1 MLIGDPV
8 RYNSKN
14 LFLDR
19 SLMKKWNEQDRLIVI
34 RSEVEGGMSV
44 PRAHTEIT
52 KGPLKTLKTTLD
64 NNCVAAILY

>member
-1 MLIGDPV
+1 
-8 RYNSKN
+8 
-14 LFLDR
+14 
-19 SLMKKWNEQDRLIVI
+19 MKKWNEQDRLIVI

-44 PRAHTEIT
+44 PRALTEIT